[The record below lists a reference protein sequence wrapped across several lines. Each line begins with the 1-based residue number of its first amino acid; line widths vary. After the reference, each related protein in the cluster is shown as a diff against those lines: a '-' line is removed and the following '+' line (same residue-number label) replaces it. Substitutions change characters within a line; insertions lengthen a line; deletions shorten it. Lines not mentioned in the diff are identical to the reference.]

1 MVMTRGKE
9 NLRLLDKE
17 SLISWLEQKGYPK
30 FRASQIFNW
39 VWSQAVFDFDQMINL
54 PKNLRAKL
62 KEEFDIPAV
71 VMADRQK
78 STDGT
83 EKYGFRLHSGE
94 WVEGVLIPADDRYT
108 ACISSQAGCSL
119 NCAFCATGKLG
130 LKRNLKAFEIYDQAR
145 LVNEASQESFGRPLT
160 NIVYM
165 GMGEPLL
172 NYTEVVKSIDL
183 ITKTLEFSPRRITVS
198 TAGIAKAIHRLADN
212 EVRFNLALSLHAPD
226 DKKRSE
232 IMAINETNSIDIL
245 MNALKAFSKKAKG
258 KITFEYV
265 MLRGFNDTL
274 QDAEKL
280 VKLASNFPVKVNLIE
295 YNPIDQAQYKKAE
308 KDTTFK
314 FAEHL
319 KNKGVMAN
327 IRRSRGEDIDAA
339 CGQLANKRS

>member
-1 MVMTRGKE
+1 MARGKE

-17 SLISWLEQKGYPK
+17 YLISWMEKEGYPK
-30 FRASQIFNW
+30 FRASQLLHW
-39 VWSQAVFDFDQMINL
+39 VWNQAVFDFDQMKNL
-54 PKNLRAKL
+54 PKNLRDQL
-62 KEEFDIPAV
+62 NMEFDIPSVA
-71 VMADRQK
+71 MADLQK
-78 STDGT
+78 SSDGT

-130 LKRNLKAFEIYDQAR
+130 LKRNLKAYEIFDQAR
-145 LVNEASQESFGRPLT
+145 LVNEASLKSFGRPLT

-172 NYTEVVKSIDL
+172 NYTQVLQSIDL
-183 ITKTLEFSPRRITVS
+183 ITNTLEFSPRRITVS
-198 TAGIAKAIHRLADN
+198 TAGIAKAIHRLAED

-226 DKKRSE
+226 DAKRSE
-232 IMAINETNSIDIL
+232 VMAINETNSIEIL
-245 MNALKAFSKKAKG
+245 MKALKEYSIKAKG
-258 KITFEYV
+258 RITFEYL

-274 QDAEKL
+274 QDADRL

-295 YNPIDQAQYKKAE
+295 YNPIDQSSFKKA
-308 KDTTFK
+308 DQNTTLQFS
-314 FAEHL
+314 EYL
-319 KNKGVMAN
+319 KKKGVVSN

>member
-258 KITFEYV
+258 KIIFEYV
-265 MLRGFNDTL
+265 MSVSYT
-274 QDAEKL
+274 
-280 VKLASNFPVKVNLIE
+280 
-295 YNPIDQAQYKKAE
+295 
-308 KDTTFK
+308 
-314 FAEHL
+314 HL
-319 KNKGVMAN
+319 
-327 IRRSRGEDIDAA
+327 
-339 CGQLANKRS
+339 